1 MKLLHHNMVFG
12 VTCHLLVSREELGVF
27 CIDNIKLLEPS
38 RFPSLNIYQNTA
50 LLTLKCLKWKPSHIR
65 TSTLA

>member
-12 VTCHLLVSREELGVF
+12 VTCHLLVSQEELGVF

-38 RFPSLNIYQNTA
+38 RFTSLNI
-50 LLTLKCLKWKPSHIR
+50 
-65 TSTLA
+65 